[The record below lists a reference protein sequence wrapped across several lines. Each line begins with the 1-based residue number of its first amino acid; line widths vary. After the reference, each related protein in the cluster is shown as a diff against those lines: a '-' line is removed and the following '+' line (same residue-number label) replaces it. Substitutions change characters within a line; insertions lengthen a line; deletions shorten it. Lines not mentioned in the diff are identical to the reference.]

1 MKKAFACLIAVMLV
15 LALCTCGCSI
25 LVHNGENPGGA
36 GHQPGSAASGE
47 VTGLEGMTW
56 YLLIFHTA
64 SGRSAEVL
72 PGTEVTASFGSDGMV
87 GGLAGCNRY
96 RASFAE
102 REGRLFIRDLAVT
115 ELYCGSP
122 SGIMSQEA
130 MYLSFLQR
138 TAGYRIE
145 NGLLT
150 LTNAEGNPLLTFS
163 PGKPHSS

>member
-1 MKKAFACLIAVMLV
+1 M
-15 LALCTCGCSI
+15 
-25 LVHNGENPGGA
+25 
-36 GHQPGSAASGE
+36 
-47 VTGLEGMTW
+47 TGLEGVTW
-56 YLLIFHTA
+56 YLIVFHTA

-72 PGTEVTASFGSDGMV
+72 PGTKITALFGGEGGVS
-87 GGLAGCNRY
+87 GLAGCNRY
-96 RASFAE
+96 QASWTQN
-102 REGRLFIRDLAVT
+102 EGGLYFRDLAVT

-150 LTNAEGNPLLTFS
+150 LTNAEGSPLLTFS
-163 PGKPHSS
+163 TANPRSP